1 MQTALTEEQAYDAII
16 WSADVSDLAALRSY
30 LGTMPRLRWVKID
43 RLFVDTHGW
52 DVFDVL
58 AERGVQVFDDG
69 KCVEIPSKLEGL
81 ARTHCQRAHPTMSN
95 CMAGNVSTG
104 SMSGDA
110 ETLDGL
116 KRWADVCLS
125 KNVLPCG
132 VTVLTSKTDEIV
144 AEEFGF
150 PDSDQPALDQVFWY
164 MEKLIAA
171 GFTDAVCS
179 PQEAA
184 EVTKRFGDAIALN
197 TPGVR
202 PAGSAVGDQAR
213 IGTPSGTIRSGA
225 KRLVIGRPLTNG
237 SGTPAENLQAIVDE
251 LTAVA

>member
-1 MQTALTEEQAYDAII
+1 MSGALTPEEAYDAII
-16 WSADVSDLAALRSY
+16 WSADVPDVPAMESY
-30 LGTMPRLRWVKID
+30 LDQMPLLKWVKVD
-43 RLFVDTHGW
+43 RLFVENNDWT
-52 DVFDVL
+52 VFDML
-58 AERGVQVFDDG
+58 ADRGLSVFDDG

-81 ARTHCQRAHPTMSN
+81 AKTHARRAHPTMSN

-104 SMSGDA
+104 NMSGDA

-125 KNVLPCG
+125 ANVLPCG

-164 MEKLIAA
+164 MEKLVAA

-184 EVTKRFGDAIALN
+184 EVTKRFGSTVNLN

-213 IGTPSGTIRSGA
+213 IGTPSGTIKNGA
-225 KRLVIGRPLTNG
+225 KRLVLGRPLTNG

-251 LTAVA
+251 LTLAA